1 MSSGELRRDDNA
13 KRRKIEQNAKRH
25 DRSARNKGNG
35 NLPEPEY
42 MDAIIAPPKSI
53 KGDTMPAFPVPGLE
67 VFRPGDLTRED
78 KKRMNHDLIV
88 NRGAITQANLANKS
102 AAAALRSQLLSD
114 DGSTNDTLIQTD
126 GSADDTNVNSSNPT
140 QTTVKDQGIP
150 HVTPTKRKAD
160 GITDAAPATPLE
172 PDEPKGAEGEPNL
185 DSVRLWEPGYR
196 DRYYEQKFGK
206 DPQDLEFRKKV
217 AADYVEG
224 LCWVLLYYFQG
235 CPSWTWF
242 YPHHYAPFAADF
254 QDLKSLD
261 IKFTKGKPFKPFEQL
276 MGVLPAASKHNLPKP
291 FQDLMTNPESE
302 IIDFYPEDFPIDL
315 NGKKFAWQGVA
326 LLPFIEED
334 RLLQAIGSMYP
345 KLSAEDHARNELGKD
360 VLYMSDQHP
369 LYNDLASKFY
379 SKRGDTEVGFDAYI
393 LYWIGK

>member
-1 MSSGELRRDDNA
+1 MLTNSAEQRRDDNA
-13 KRRKIEQNAKRH
+13 KRRRIEQNARKHERASQNKR
-25 DRSARNKGNG
+25 DN

-42 MDAIIAPPKSI
+42 MNAIITPKSM
-53 KGDTMPAFPVPGLE
+53 KGDTMPTLPVPGLE

-78 KKRMNHDLIV
+78 KKRMNHDLIM
-88 NRGAITQANLANKS
+88 NRGAIKQANMANKS
-102 AAAALRSQLLSD
+102 AAAALKSQLLSTD
-114 DGSTNDTLIQTD
+114 SDTLMQGTTFTLT
-126 GSADDTNVNSSNPT
+126 ADPSV
-140 QTTVKDQGIP
+140 P
-150 HVTPTKRKAD
+150 HVTPTKRKVD
-160 GITDAAPATPLE
+160 EITNDPPATPVE
-172 PDEPKGAEGEPNL
+172 PDEPKSTEGEPNL
-185 DSVRLWEPGYR
+185 DTVRLWEPGYR

-206 DPQDLEFRKKV
+206 DPKDLEFRKHV

-254 QDLKSLD
+254 QNLKSLD
-261 IKFTKGKPFKPFEQL
+261 IKFAKGKPFKPFEQL
-276 MGVLPAASKHNLPKP
+276 MGVLPAASKHNLPLP

-302 IIDFYPEDFPIDL
+302 IIDFYPENFPIDL

-326 LLPFIEED
+326 LLPFIEES
-334 RLLQAIGSMYP
+334 RLLEAVAKVYP
-345 KLSAEDHARNELGKD
+345 KLTPEDHARNELGKD

-379 SKRGDTEVGFDAYI
+379 SKRGDTGVSLQFHSQ
-393 LYWIGK
+393 

>member
-1 MSSGELRRDDNA
+1 
-13 KRRKIEQNAKRH
+13 
-25 DRSARNKGNG
+25 
-35 NLPEPEY
+35 
-42 MDAIIAPPKSI
+42 MDAIITPKPV
-53 KGDTMPAFPVPGLE
+53 KGDTMPTLPVPGLE

-78 KKRMNHDLIV
+78 KKRMNHDLIM
-88 NRGAITQANLANKS
+88 NRGAIKQANMANKS
-102 AAAALRSQLLSD
+102 AAAALKSQLLSTD
-114 DGSTNDTLIQTD
+114 SDIVMQGDGSVDGTTSAIATD
-126 GSADDTNVNSSNPT
+126 PSL
-140 QTTVKDQGIP
+140 P
-150 HVTPTKRKAD
+150 HVTPTKRTAD
-160 GITDAAPATPLE
+160 EITNDPPATPMGL
-172 PDEPKGAEGEPNL
+172 DEPKGAEGEPNL
-185 DSVRLWEPGYR
+185 DTVCLWEPGYR
-196 DRYYEQKFGK
+196 DRYYEQKFKKGPT
-206 DPQDLEFRKKV
+206 DQEFRKQV

-261 IKFTKGKPFKPFEQL
+261 IKFAEGKPFKPFEQL
-276 MGVLPAASKHNLPKP
+276 MGVLPAASKHNLPLP

-326 LLPFIEED
+326 LLPFIEES
-334 RLLQAIGSMYP
+334 RLLEAIANVYP
-345 KLSAEDHARNELGKD
+345 KLTPEDHARNGLGKD

-379 SKRGDTEVGFDAYI
+379 SKRGDTEVSYSPI
-393 LYWIGK
+393 VLIN